1 MKNVQ
6 LLGGIALV
14 FATALVLLLFLDSV
28 FDNKCARVVE
38 PVFLFK
44 EGAVLFSMSASVQQH
59 HRDDVQQETSKELL
73 RRSCDKLRSGVKSFM
88 G

>member
-14 FATALVLLLFLDSV
+14 FATALVLLFFLSSV
-28 FDNKCARVVE
+28 FDNKCARVIE
-38 PVFLFK
+38 PGFLFK
-44 EGAVLFSMSASVQQH
+44 DGAVLFYTSVSVQQH
-59 HRDDVQQETSKELL
+59 RRDDFQQGTSRELL
-73 RRSCDKLRSGVKSFM
+73 HRSCDKLRSGVKSFM